1 MDSLGVTLLH
11 VLSHSNTASDSIR
24 NDPLL
29 LAVRSS
35 IVEMGPGRTT
45 VAEIAR
51 RADVSRMT
59 VYRRFES
66 LDRLL
71 AATMTAEFTDLLDRV
86 EDETTPIRPARRR
99 VIETVLLMSA
109 EMLDND
115 LFLAILNEDPEV
127 ILPLMTR
134 RMGQTQQA
142 ILSRLEALIAAGL
155 PSGDGSIAPGSAAVY
170 ALTCLMLAQPFVF
183 SRTAIESQPGG
194 RAAIDQLPIVLD
206 RYLRP
211 GGDHAL
217 HSPA

>member
-1 MDSLGVTLLH
+1 
-11 VLSHSNTASDSIR
+11 
-24 NDPLL
+24 
-29 LAVRSS
+29 
-35 IVEMGPGRTT
+35 
-45 VAEIAR
+45 
-51 RADVSRMT
+51 
-59 VYRRFES
+59 
-66 LDRLL
+66 
-71 AATMTAEFTDLLDRV
+71 MTAEFTDLLDRV